1 MSVLVKFQMIDFSLN
16 CTGIQNCRW
25 RHVHITKIRRQKT
38 RPNSHA
44 PWNQNNGVRLSW
56 RVGIMIYT
64 AFFFSNNIMAII
76 KLFVLTW
83 KQIE

>member
-1 MSVLVKFQMIDFSLN
+1 MSVLVKFQTLDFSLN
-16 CTGIQNCRW
+16 CTDVKI
-25 RHVHITKIRRQKT
+25 VDDVMSMHITKIRRQKT

-64 AFFFSNNIMAII
+64 AFFFLSFF
-76 KLFVLTW
+76 K
-83 KQIE
+83 